1 MKILVVDDEPT
12 VRSVVKELLGAAGYD
27 DVLEASNGEVALAL
41 ARKEQPVLILL
52 DLVMPEMNGF
62 ELIMEIRKD
71 STVSKTPIMVLS
83 ALVTG
88 SDTDDYIHE
97 LDVAGFIDKTQ
108 MATSL
113 ISRVQEVLSKQA
125 HQLS

>member
-1 MKILVVDDEPT
+1 MKILVADDEPSI
-12 VRSVVKELLGAAGYD
+12 RSMVKELLGAAGYH
-27 DVLEASNGEVALAL
+27 VLEASDGREAFAL

-62 ELIMEIRKD
+62 EFIQELRNDPK
-71 STVSKTPIMVLS
+71 VCKTPILVMS
-83 ALVTG
+83 ALVCG
-88 SDTDDYIHE
+88 SDTDEYIHE

-113 ISRVQEVLSKQA
+113 ISRVQEILSKQA
-125 HQLS
+125 HQVA